1 MTDTTTKFFEELEAR
16 GHDPRLEKVTATFRF
31 DLQNGDK
38 KNRWLVT
45 VDKGDIAVTSGN
57 VHASCVVRADK
68 AVFDKVVTGRLN
80 AVAAVLRGDLAVEG
94 DWRLLVRMQ
103 RLFPGPRASRRRKD
117 AA

>member
-45 VDKGDIAVTSGN
+45 VDKGDIAVSHRN
-57 VHASCVVRADK
+57 AKADCVLRADK
-68 AVFDKVVTGRLN
+68 ATFEGIAAGKVN
-80 AVAAVLRGDLAVEG
+80 AFAAVLRGTLRVEG
-94 DWRLLVRMQ
+94 DAELLTLFQ
-103 RLFPGPRASRRRKD
+103 RVLPAPARKRS
-117 AA
+117 

>member
-45 VDKGDIAVTSGN
+45 VDKGDIAVSHRN
-57 VHASCVVRADK
+57 AKADCVLRADK
-68 AVFDKVVTGRLN
+68 ATFEGIAAGKVN
-80 AVAAVLRGDLAVEG
+80 AFAAVLRGTLRVEG
-94 DWRLLVRMQ
+94 DAELLALFQ
-103 RLFPGPRASRRRKD
+103 RVLPAPARKRS
-117 AA
+117 

>member
-45 VDKGDIAVTSGN
+45 VDKGDIAVSHRN
-57 VHASCVVRADK
+57 AKADCVLRADK
-68 AVFDKVVTGRLN
+68 ATFEGIATGRVN
-80 AVAAVLRGDLAVEG
+80 AFAAVLRGTLRVEG
-94 DWRLLVRMQ
+94 DAELMTLFQ
-103 RLFPGPRASRRRKD
+103 RVLPAPARKRS
-117 AA
+117 